1 MPTSPPD
8 QRRIDLAAAGDLYA
22 AAIPAHAARAVDL
35 AGALLGRTEP
45 P

>member
-1 MPTSPPD
+1 MPTSPPEHRCI
-8 QRRIDLAAAGDLYA
+8 QLAAGGDSCA
-22 AAIPAHAARAVDL
+22 DVIPARAELAIDL